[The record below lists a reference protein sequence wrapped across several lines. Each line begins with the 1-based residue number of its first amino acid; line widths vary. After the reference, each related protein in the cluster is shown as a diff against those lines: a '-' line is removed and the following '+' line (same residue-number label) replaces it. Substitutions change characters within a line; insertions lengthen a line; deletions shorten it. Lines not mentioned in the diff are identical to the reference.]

1 MRIIPAIDIIDGKC
15 VRLSKGDY
23 DTKKIYNENPLEVAK
38 EFEAHGIEFLHLVD
52 LDGAKSKHIVNHKVL
67 EQIASKTT
75 LKIDFGGGLK
85 TDDDLRIAFECGA
98 KQITG
103 GSIAV
108 KDKDTFVG
116 WIEKYGREKII
127 LGADA
132 LEEKVAVSGWQ
143 EESNEELIPFI
154 TSYQEKGIQ
163 YVICTDIAKDG
174 MLEGPSFDL
183 YRKIIEMSVR
193 APRLRSAQA
202 QSRTDDLST
211 AFRPS
216 SVTPLEV
223 ASELKLIAS
232 GGISTFD
239 ELPKLAEIGCEG
251 TIIGKAIYENRI
263 SLKQLEEFIVQS
275 IK

>member
-1 MRIIPAIDIIDGKC
+1 MRIIPAIDIIDGQC

-38 EFEAHGIEFLHLVD
+38 EFEAHGIEHLHLVD

-67 EQIASKTT
+67 EQIASKTN

-85 TDDDLRIAFECGA
+85 TDDDLRIAFESGA
-98 KQITG
+98 QQITG

-108 KDKDTFVG
+108 KDKEIFTC
-116 WIEKYGREKII
+116 WIETYGADKII

-132 LEEKVAVSGWQ
+132 LDEKIAVSGWQ
-143 EESNEELIPFI
+143 EESKEELLPFI
-154 TSYQEKGIQ
+154 QSYQEKGIQ
-163 YVICTDIAKDG
+163 YVICTDISKDG

-183 YRKIIEMSVR
+183 YTKILNSV
-193 APRLRSAQA
+193 S
-202 QSRTDDLST
+202 D
-211 AFRPS
+211 
-216 SVTPLEV
+216 
-223 ASELKLIAS
+223 LKLIAS

-239 ELPKLAEIGCEG
+239 ELPRLAEMGCEG

-263 SLKQLEEFIVQS
+263 SLKQLETYIL
-275 IK
+275 KG

>member
-1 MRIIPAIDIIDGKC
+1 MRIIPAIDIIEGKC

-38 EFEAHGIEFLHLVD
+38 EFEAHGIKHLHLVD

-67 EQIASKTT
+67 EQIASQTN

-85 TDDDLRIAFECGA
+85 TDDDLRIAFESGA

-108 KDKDTFVG
+108 KDPDTFLG
-116 WIEKYGREKII
+116 WIEKHGADKII

-132 LEEKVAVSGWQ
+132 MDEKVAVSGWL
-143 EESNEELIPFI
+143 EESKEELIPFI
-154 TSYQEKGIQ
+154 QSYQSKGIQ
-163 YVICTDIAKDG
+163 YVICTDISKDG
-174 MLEGPSFDL
+174 MLEGPSFEL
-183 YRKIIEMSVR
+183 Y
-193 APRLRSAQA
+193 
-202 QSRTDDLST
+202 SRILSQTTD
-211 AFRPS
+211 
-216 SVTPLEV
+216 
-223 ASELKLIAS
+223 LKLIAS

-239 ELPKLAEIGCEG
+239 ELPKLAEMGCEG

-263 SLKQLEEFIVQS
+263 SLKQLESYILNNG
-275 IK
+275 